1 MIVENFSK
9 NWSSNV
15 TNESTPMS
23 GNTDPVSV
31 YRYNYLNTMYRSI
44 KDSEFDEID
53 SKYSDLMK
61 NASGDQDKVN
71 QLMDMIEELG
81 LTKVLSV
88 LRNIEKNDRNT
99 NQ

>member
-1 MIVENFSK
+1 MIVSNFSK
-9 NWSSNV
+9 NWSSNS

-44 KDSEFDEID
+44 KDTEFDEID

-61 NASGDQDKVN
+61 NAGDDQEKVN

-81 LTKVLSV
+81 MTKVLGV